1 MYRTTTTDLEDW
13 LEFSKAFTYAD
24 DTISRVS
31 GKDLEEIIRKME
43 VDAINILK
51 FMASNGLVANP
62 KKTTMLFLNLA
73 KSDMKEI
80 KIKIGKDEITQV
92 NHAKL
97 LGITFDDNQK
107 WNSQIFG
114 KGGIVS
120 SLNQRLYVIRRMK
133 NFVNQKSLKKVAD
146 SIFTS
151 KIRYGLQLLGKIR
164 WSDQDSTR
172 ADLKAI
178 QLIQNKLVRL
188 LNGKTLL
195 DKVNTK
201 TLLKNVNML
210 SVNQLNAQIK
220 ISEVWKAT
228 NDSSFPLKIK

>member
-1 MYRTTTTDLEDW
+1 M
-13 LEFSKAFTYAD
+13 
-24 DTISRVS
+24 
-31 GKDLEEIIRKME
+31 KD
-43 VDAINILK
+43 
-51 FMASNGLVANP
+51 
-62 KKTTMLFLNLA
+62 
-73 KSDMKEI
+73 I

-228 NDSSFPLKIK
+228 NDSSFPLKIKCVSHETTPCVTRAVSNGLLVEFGKTDILQSTFLSDASKAWNKCPSSVTSCKTLWSAKKAIRTFVETLPI